1 MAFADSLQSLKEIDL
16 SDLDVENI
24 GTWPLAVKAFVWTL
38 ALGLIGAGGYFGM
51 IQGQQEVL
59 VAEQAREADLRGLY
73 ERRAREAANL
83 EAYRSQMVEIEKNF
97 GVLLSQLPEDTEV
110 PGLLDD
116 ISNVG
121 VGNGLVLDFIG
132 LDPEQRKEFYV
143 ELPIKVKAS
152 GNYHDF
158 GAFVSGVAALP
169 RIVTLHDFSIK
180 SEKSK
185 GRQDSTLKM
194 EILAKTYRYKDD

>member
-1 MAFADSLQSLKEIDL
+1 MALADSLQSLKEIDL
-16 SDLDVENI
+16 SDLNMENI
-24 GTWPLAVKAFVWTL
+24 GTWPLAVKVFVWAL
-38 ALGLIGAGGYFGM
+38 AFALIGAGGYFGL
-51 IQGQQEVL
+51 IQSQRETL
-59 VAEQAREADLRGLY
+59 MAEQGREAELRSLY

-121 VGNGLVLDFIG
+121 VSNGLVLDFIG
-132 LDPEQRKEFYV
+132 LNAEQRKEFYV
-143 ELPIKVKAS
+143 ELPIKIKVS
-152 GNYHDF
+152 GSYHDF

-169 RIVTLHDFSIK
+169 RIVTLHDFTVK
-180 SEKSK
+180 SDRGK
-185 GRQDSTLKM
+185 RNQDGTLNM
-194 EILAKTYRYKDD
+194 EILAKTYRYKDE

>member
-1 MAFADSLQSLKEIDL
+1 MAFADSVQSLKEIDL
-16 SDLDVENI
+16 SDLNVENI
-24 GTWPLAVKAFVWTL
+24 GAWPLAVKGFVWLL
-38 ALGLIGAGGYFGM
+38 ALGLIGAGGYFGT

-83 EAYRSQMVEIEKNF
+83 EAYRVQMVEIEKNF
-97 GVLLSQLPEDTEV
+97 GVLLGQLPEDTEV

-143 ELPIKVKAS
+143 ELPIRVKAS

-180 SEKSK
+180 SEKNK